1 MGGSCVILDIT
12 LKRPAPHGGVGQ
24 GVMERTMKILF
35 RYLKCKGALAASGAA
50 VKFISTIVLLLIPF
64 TVEHVIDVVVP
75 TKNLWSVL
83 FWGLIM
89 VLLAVVERWLNLWS
103 SRIAVKVAQA
113 GTYAMRQDLFE
124 RAIDL
129 SGAQVDR
136 FGLPSLTARLTSDI
150 YNVQAFLEL
159 MPTFCM
165 RAPTLVLG
173 SLLLTLIMDLGLALI
188 LCVIAPVMIAA
199 VALVSW
205 KGIPLYAGVQRRV
218 DGATRILR
226 ENITGVRVIKALSK
240 EEHEIGRFDKANGEL
255 ERSECKAGDIMS
267 LPGPLSTLF
276 LNIGLVLI
284 VWVGANRVDSGATQP
299 GVILAFLTF
308 FNMILMGVMGLNRIF
323 GALSKANASANRIAA
338 VLAQPDEL
346 PVIEDVECGRE
357 DGFIVFDKVSFHYG
371 DQMAEGQEMSLKD
384 ISFAVKKGGSLGII
398 GTTGSGKTTI
408 VNLLMRFYDP
418 TEGRVYVDGKD
429 VRGYDKD
436 ELRRRF
442 GTVFQ
447 NDTVFADTLA
457 ENISFGRG
465 VGAEAIRAAADHAQA
480 REFIEG
486 YADTYDHRVAAHG
499 ADLSGGQRQR
509 LLIARALAGEPEVLI
524 LDDAS
529 SALDYR
535 TDAALRAAIREH
547 HGDVTTIVVAQRIS
561 SILDSD
567 EILMLDEGRIIGRG
581 THEQL
586 LRTCP
591 RYRDVYKAQ
600 MGEEGAVM

>member
-1 MGGSCVILDIT
+1 
-12 LKRPAPHGGVGQ
+12 
-24 GVMERTMKILF
+24 MKIMF
-35 RYLKCKGALAASGAA
+35 RYLKCKWALALSGAV
-50 VKFISTIVLLLIPF
+50 VKFISTFVLLLIPF

-75 TKNLWSVL
+75 TKSLWNVL

-89 VLLAVVERWLNLWS
+89 VLLAVAERSLNLWS

-124 RAIDL
+124 RSIDL

-150 YNVQAFLEL
+150 YNVQAFMEL
-159 MPTFCM
+159 MTTFCV

-173 SLLLTLIMDLGLALI
+173 SLLLTLIMDPGLALI
-188 LCVIAPVMIAA
+188 LCVVAPVMIAA
-199 VALVSW
+199 VAIVSW
-205 KGIPLYAGVQRRV
+205 KGIPLYAGVQRKV

-240 EEHEIGRFDKANGEL
+240 EEHEIDRFEKASEEL
-255 ERSECKAGDIMS
+255 ERSECKAGDIMA
-267 LPGPLSTLF
+267 LPGPVSTLF
-276 LNIGLVLI
+276 LNIGLVFI
-284 VWVGANRVDSGATQP
+284 VWVGAGRVNSGVTQP

-323 GALSKANASANRIAA
+323 MALSKANASAGRIGA
-338 VLAQPDEL
+338 VLAQPEEL
-346 PVIEDVECGRE
+346 PVLEQTACGKE
-357 DGFIVFDKVSFHYG
+357 DGFIVFDNVSFHYG
-371 DQMAEGQEMSLKD
+371 DQQTEGQENSLSD

-398 GTTGSGKTTI
+398 GPTGSGKTTI

-418 TEGRVYVDGKD
+418 NQGSVYVDGKD
-429 VRGYDKD
+429 VRSYDKD
-436 ELRRRF
+436 ALRRRF

-447 NDTVFADTLA
+447 NDTIFADSLA
-457 ENISFGRG
+457 ENISFGRDVTEEG
-465 VGAEAIRAAADHAQA
+465 VKRAAADAMA
-480 REFIEG
+480 KEFIEN
-486 YADTYDHRVAAHG
+486 YEDTYDHRVAAHG
-499 ADLSGGQRQR
+499 ADLSGGQKQR
-509 LLIARALAGEPEVLI
+509 VLIARALAGEPEVLI

-547 HGDVTTIVVAQRIS
+547 HGAATTIVVAQRIS

-581 THEQL
+581 THEEL

-591 RYRDVYKAQ
+591 QYLEIYKTQ
-600 MGEEGAVM
+600 MGEEVM